1 MDRAVQVMIDA
12 HERRQA
18 RRRAAEQGLTL
29 SEYVGRLIRAD
40 LDAWAPDV
48 DAPAI
53 MQVAAEAPP
62 DHQGMYIGEAVAE
75 RMKHTHEPDA

>member
-1 MDRAVQVMIDA
+1 MDRAVQVMIET

-29 SEYVGRLIRAD
+29 SEYVARLIRAD
-40 LDAWAPDV
+40 LETWAPDD

-53 MQVAAEAPP
+53 MQVDAENPP

-75 RMKHTHEPDA
+75 RMKETREPSA